1 MSEIKPGARVL
12 YLGMRLWIDYIDR
25 NGMIHA
31 SSNHRERFS
40 FPANMIQAII

>member
-1 MSEIKPGARVL
+1 MTGIKPGVRVL
-12 YLGMRLWIDYIDR
+12 YLGMRLWVDYIDR

-31 SSNHRERFS
+31 SSNLRERFT